1 MILMIGLSR
10 LLILGLSYSH
20 QKGKVNLLSEQ
31 NVLRLQIAMYDS
43 SLVEKTETSEELL
56 CKNSNQ
62 GCAETSKLILLD
74 QFVQVDT

>member
-43 SLVEKTETSEELL
+43 SLIEKTETSEELL

-62 GCAETSKLILLD
+62 GCAETSKLILFD